1 MKRIKVIQIGIGHD
15 HATAVLDSILRQNNI
30 FEVAALAVPETEK
43 TAFAERLENYRT
55 KVSVM
60 SVRESFEI
68 CGVDAAVIE
77 TEEENLTAY
86 AYSAAEKGLAVI

>member
-15 HATAVLDSILRQNNI
+15 HATAVLNSILRQNNI
-30 FEVAALAVPETEK
+30 FEVVALAVPETEK
-43 TAFAERLENYRT
+43 TAFAEQLENYRT

-60 SVRESFEI
+60 SVREAFEL

-77 TEEENLTAY
+77 TEEENLTTY
-86 AYSAAEKGLAVI
+86 AYFAAEKGLAVI

>member
-15 HATAVLDSILRQNNI
+15 HATAVLDSLLRQNNV
-30 FEVAALAVPETEK
+30 FDVAALAVPETEK
-43 TAFAERLENYRT
+43 TDFAERLENYRT

-77 TEEENLTAY
+77 TEEENLTAH

>member
-15 HATAVLDSILRQNNI
+15 HTTAVLDSLLRQNNV
-30 FEVAALAVPETEK
+30 FGVAALAVPETEK
-43 TAFAERLENYRT
+43 TDFAERLENYRT

-86 AYSAAEKGLAVI
+86 AYSAAEIGLAVI

>member
-15 HATAVLDSILRQNNI
+15 HATAVLDSLLRQNNV
-30 FEVAALAVPETEK
+30 FDVAALAVPETEK
-43 TAFAERLENYRT
+43 TDFAERLENYRA